1 MAILHTFEVIL
12 QEENDLNP
20 FTRLW
25 CKVFSTSI
33 FNHKLLKY
41 IKLAKIVIV
50 QVLGSIE
57 NG

>member
-1 MAILHTFEVIL
+1 MTILHNFEVIL

-33 FNHKLLKY
+33 LNHKLLKY
-41 IKLAKIVIV
+41 IKSAKIVVV

-57 NG
+57 DE